1 MAWTLLAIP
10 PVAVALKVLAIEE
23 IGLVTEAAGHPL
35 PAEVVAGGVA
45 IEKVLEE
52 PVSPRTPVH
61 PSPVHEVG
69 RHPHPRV
76 VMQPSLGNQLV
87 PEAIHAGQLCAS
99 LPDVIGEI
107 LLIITGG
114 MASFVIFLIVM
125 NAIAEIEPHPLP
137 EIAPS
142 QLVDQFSAL
151 ISSLVVVFQLREDGI
166 SHFRKRENSVADVGR
181 EACDRAIQMVATA
194 AVALGI
200 HRTELLFSRRST
212 AWDRTELPGCV
223 WKLLR

>member
-1 MAWTLLAIP
+1 MC
-10 PVAVALKVLAIEE
+10 
-23 IGLVTEAAGHPL
+23 
-35 PAEVVAGGVA
+35 
-45 IEKVLEE
+45 
-52 PVSPRTPVH
+52 
-61 PSPVHEVG
+61 
-69 RHPHPRV
+69 
-76 VMQPSLGNQLV
+76 V
-87 PEAIHAGQLCAS
+87 P
-99 LPDVIGEI
+99 PDVIGEI
-107 LLIITGG
+107 LLILTGG

-151 ISSLVVVFQLREDGI
+151 ISPLVVVFQLREDGI

-200 HRTELLFSRRST
+200 HCTELPFSRRST